1 MVYVLAFLVFI
12 GIYTFGWF
20 CGFSTGS
27 YHGYCKAL
35 KDVKNVEELATR
47 KDEDNE

>member
-1 MVYVLAFLVFI
+1 MVYVIAFLVFI

-27 YHGYCKAL
+27 HHGYCKAL
-35 KDVKNVEELATR
+35 KDVKNVEELTAR